1 MRIALVAHDARKQ
14 ELVEWCTHNAQTLSK
29 HTLFGTGTTARL
41 LGKIPVM
48 NEPGPEGTATMD
60 WYTMTL
66 KVEPLLSGPLGGD
79 QQIGAMIAEGKIDC
93 LIFFCDN
100 LITQGHQQD
109 VGALVRLASL
119 YNVAF
124 ATNRTTADMIM
135 TSPLFGNE
143 DYKRIIPGAIEKYK
157 NRFVEREENTNKEPV
172 KEESVKEPVQDEET
186 KEEKVDEMKRMWE
199 EIPESIKNKIIK
211 AREQN
216 MNEVELDKD
225 EVLNDREKF
234 SLIRLGYIIITI
246 ENGCFPCI
254 GKAFHR
260 KIKWVNDSKCYN
272 YLQN

>member
-41 LGKIPVM
+41 LGKISVV
-48 NEPGPEGTATMD
+48 NEPTPGAATMD
-60 WYTMTL
+60 WHTMPL
-66 KVEPLLSGPLGGD
+66 QVEPLLSGPLGGD

-135 TSPLFGNE
+135 TSPLFDNK
-143 DYKRIIPGAIEKYK
+143 DYKPIIPAAIEKYK
-157 NRFVEREENTNKEPV
+157 NRFKEREEKDTKVEEIAQEQVTQDESIPLSQKMWNELSTTV
-172 KEESVKEPVQDEET
+172 KEK
-186 KEEKVDEMKRMWE
+186 
-199 EIPESIKNKIIK
+199 IKCAK
-211 AREQN
+211 EQN
-216 MNEVELDKD
+216 LNEVKIKCNGTDLGLSENDKRA
-225 EVLNDREKF
+225 L
-234 SLIRLGYIIITI
+234 LYLGYTI
-246 ENGCFPCI
+246 STNWAYC
-254 GKAFHR
+254 
-260 KIKWVNDSKCYN
+260 KISWVNDGNDGNDGK
-272 YLQN
+272 

>member
-14 ELVEWCTHNAQTLSK
+14 ELVEWCTHNAQTLSRHK
-29 HTLFGTGTTARL
+29 LFGTGTTARL
-41 LGKIPVM
+41 LGEIPVM
-48 NEPGPEGTATMD
+48 NEPGPDGAATMD
-60 WYTMTL
+60 WYTMPL
-66 KVEPLLSGPLGGD
+66 RVEPLLSGPLGGD

-157 NRFVEREENTNKEPV
+157 NRFRESEPDTDKEVSQEIVKVEEPEDKEVPFTILQKMWDEISTTV
-172 KEESVKEPVQDEET
+172 KY
-186 KEEKVDEMKRMWE
+186 
-199 EIPESIKNKIIK
+199 KITQAK
-211 AREQN
+211 AQEL
-216 MNEVELDKD
+216 NEVELGDGVFLSD
-225 EVLNDREKF
+225 AEKEA
-234 SLIRLGYIIITI
+234 LRCMGYTI
-246 ENGCFPCI
+246 LTNGENY
-254 GKAFHR
+254 KVR
-260 KIKWVNDSKCYN
+260 WVNDGE
-272 YLQN
+272 

>member
-29 HTLFGTGTTARL
+29 HKLFGTGTTARL
-41 LGKIPVM
+41 LGKISVV
-48 NEPGPEGTATMD
+48 NEPTPGVATMD
-60 WYTMTL
+60 WHTMPL
-66 KVEPLLSGPLGGD
+66 QVEPLLSGPLGGD

-135 TSPLFGNE
+135 TSPLFDNK

-157 NRFVEREENTNKEPV
+157 NRFRESEPDSEPDT
-172 KEESVKEPVQDEET
+172 KSV
-186 KEEKVDEMKRMWE
+186 EKVSQDLVKNQQ
-199 EIPESIKNKIIK
+199 EIIQKWLRNELSTTVKNKIISAK
-211 AREQN
+211 EQEL
-216 MNEVELDKD
+216 NEVELGEGVSLNDKEK
-225 EVLNDREKF
+225 EVLTHMGYTIVTNGVNYK
-234 SLIRLGYIIITI
+234 IR
-246 ENGCFPCI
+246 
-254 GKAFHR
+254 
-260 KIKWVNDSKCYN
+260 WVNDGE
-272 YLQN
+272 